1 MLQTISKWLLS
12 GANCIK
18 KQTVNRLLWWC
29 CYYWLYQGRRTFYV
43 IFTQHQDSQYVWL
56 LMKYII
62 SSNVLGEIITSLFLD
77 PPAFYDLLHIL
88 LPLNVWK
95 RQKRKKKRKREKIT
109 KRPIYDSS
117 RSIYVCIK
125 CRRHSMVNT
134 RVCVPSSLSSHLKSR
149 RVNVCIWHVFTTEE
163 SLNQSKLRK
172 YFFFQK
178 KERFFFRKRNVFSM
192 LQTNIDDSKFLK

>member
-1 MLQTISKWLLS
+1 MLIASKSKLWIVFC
-12 GANCIK
+12 GDVVIIGFIK
-18 KQTVNRLLWWC
+18 GDERSM
-29 CYYWLYQGRRTFYV
+29 LYSHNIKIHNT
-43 IFTQHQDSQYVWL
+43 YVWL

-95 RQKRKKKRKREKIT
+95 RQKRKRMRKRKKIT

-134 RVCVPSSLSSHLKSR
+134 RVCVPSSLSGHLKSR

-178 KERFFFRKRNVFSM
+178 RERFFDASN
-192 LQTNIDDSKFLK
+192 

>member
-29 CYYWLYQGRRTFYV
+29 CYYWLYQGRRTLCV

-62 SSNVLGEIITSLFLD
+62 SPNVLGEIITSLSSLIHPLFMICYT
-77 PPAFYDLLHIL
+77 FYFHQMYGSD
-88 LPLNVWK
+88 K
-95 RQKRKKKRKREKIT
+95 RERERKMREKIT
-109 KRPIYDSS
+109 KGPIYDSS

-172 YFFFQK
+172 YFVFSEK
-178 KERFFFRKRNVFSM
+178 GAFFRCLKLILM
-192 LQTNIDDSKFLK
+192 IQKFV